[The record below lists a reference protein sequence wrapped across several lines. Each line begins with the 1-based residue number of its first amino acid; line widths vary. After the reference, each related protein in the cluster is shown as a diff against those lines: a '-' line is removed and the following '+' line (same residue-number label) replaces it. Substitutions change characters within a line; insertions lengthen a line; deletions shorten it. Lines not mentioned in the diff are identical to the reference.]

1 MKVNKIDWKNHLI
14 ELIVVFIGITLAF
27 MLNNWREHTK
37 DKKLES
43 QYLSSFYEEI
53 VFANGKLDTIIN
65 TNKEKMTYLARMIES
80 LQKDILPVDSTI
92 AVIAQMA
99 QISLFI
105 PKVNTYESI
114 KNSGNFN
121 LIDDYDIRS
130 KLIEYYESFE
140 GKKLV
145 EDYYK
150 MYINNYLIPYFFEHV
165 DILNARIINRK
176 EIESFKLNNLI
187 VGYYQLLAQV
197 VDNYKNIHKLNKH
210 LIAVLEKEHLSL

>member
-1 MKVNKIDWKNHLI
+1 
-14 ELIVVFIGITLAF
+14 VVFIGITLAF

-53 VFANGKLDTIIN
+53 VFANTKLDTIIN

-80 LQKDILPVDSTI
+80 LQKDILPVDSTM

-121 LIDDYDIRS
+121 LIEDYDIRS

-165 DILNARIINRK
+165 DILNARIINKK

-187 VGYYQLLAQV
+187 IGYYQLLAQM
-197 VDNYKNIHKLNKH
+197 VDNYKNIHQLNKH